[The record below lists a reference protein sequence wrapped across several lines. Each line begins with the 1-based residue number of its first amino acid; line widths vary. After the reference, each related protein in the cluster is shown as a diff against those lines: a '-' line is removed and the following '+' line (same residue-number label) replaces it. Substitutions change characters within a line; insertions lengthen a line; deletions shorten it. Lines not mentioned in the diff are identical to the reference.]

1 MNRGLGCLVL
11 GVLAGTACSKE
22 QPPAPQTAAA
32 TAAVTAAPAA
42 PSAPAKAALPA
53 LKAPPAA
60 LGTIKAPSDNP
71 TTPAKV
77 ALGQKLFFDKAL
89 SVDGTLSCYSCH
101 LNEDGTGGH
110 DPVAIGAGQKKLP
123 RHAPQLWNVG
133 YLPALYWDGRAAT
146 LEAQATAAW
155 AGGNMGVGKENLQ
168 KKADEIGLKPE
179 YEALFAEAFPGEG
192 ATPDTIVKA
201 ISAYERTL
209 TCGETA
215 WDKFSAG
222 DAAALTD
229 EQKQGWELFRG
240 DKAGCASCHTP
251 PFFSDAFLAAGGAFH
266 NAGVGF
272 EGKKDAEVDAG
283 RQATS
288 KSDSDFGAFKTPSL
302 RNISKTAPY
311 FHDGSVATLEA
322 AVRFMASGGYKN
334 KNLDPKFVDRKLSDT
349 EIKAL
354 VAFLGSLACE
364 GSLVAPSP

>member
-1 MNRGLGCLVL
+1 MNRGLGCLIL
-11 GVLAGTACSKE
+11 GALVGTACSKE
-22 QPPAPQTAAA
+22 QPPTTQTALA

-42 PSAPAKAALPA
+42 SSAPAKALPA

-60 LGTIKAPSDNP
+60 LGTIKAPADNP

-89 SVDGTLSCYSCH
+89 SVDGTLACYSCH

-123 RHAPQLWNVG
+123 RHAPPMWNVG
-133 YLPALYWDGRAAT
+133 YLPALYWDGRSAT

-155 AGGNMGVGKENLQ
+155 AGGNMGVGKDNLL

-179 YEALFAEAFPGEG
+179 YEALFSEAFPGEG

-215 WDKFSAG
+215 WDKFSGG

-251 PFFSDAFLAAGGAFH
+251 PFFSDAYLAAGGAYH

-272 EGKKDAEVDAG
+272 EGKKEAEVDAG

-322 AVRFMASGGYKN
+322 AVRFMAGGGFKN

-354 VAFLGSLACE
+354 VAFLGSLSCE
-364 GSLVAPSP
+364 GSLVAP

>member
-1 MNRGLGCLVL
+1 MNKVLGCWAL
-11 GVLAGTACSKE
+11 GLSVLAGCSKE
-22 QPPAPQTAAA
+22 QPSASQNTPPPTA
-32 TAAVTAAPAA
+32 AAPAA
-42 PSAPAKAALPA
+42 PATTAAPANALPA
-53 LKAPPAA
+53 LKTPPKA
-60 LGTIKAPSDNP
+60 LGTIKAPADNP

-89 SVDGTLSCYSCH
+89 SVDGTMACYSCH

-110 DPVAIGAGQKKLP
+110 DPTAIGPGQKKLP
-123 RHAPQLWNVG
+123 RHAPQMWNVG
-133 YLPALYWDGRAAT
+133 YLPAFYWDGRADS

-179 YEALFAEAFPGEG
+179 YEALFAAAFPGEG

-201 ISAYERTL
+201 LSAYERTL

-222 DAAALTD
+222 DASALTD
-229 EQKQGWELFRG
+229 EQKQGWDLFREKG
-240 DKAGCASCHTP
+240 GCASCHTP
-251 PFFSDAFLAAGGAFH
+251 PFFSDTFLAAGGAYH
-266 NAGVGF
+266 NAGVGI
-272 EGKKDAEVDAG
+272 EGKKEADVDVG
-283 RQATS
+283 RQAVT
-288 KSDSDFGAFKTPSL
+288 KSESDFAAFKTPSL

-311 FHDGSVATLEA
+311 FHDGSAATLEQ

-334 KNLDPKFVDRKLSDT
+334 KNLDPKFVDRKLSDA

-364 GSLVAPSP
+364 GSLVPPSN